1 MCKAAKTSAGHAAS
15 KVSCIANF
23 ALPMLVSLTV
33 AMLTLAAK
41 GRFLAHAGSTPEG
54 VKHRHALRN
63 YMPTLSFT
71 HYSHDAGVVRDQAVD
86 ILWLMSDRYFHV
98 GDYES
103 AIRMHYAS
111 IALDPQ
117 FVEAYSVAAWLLD
130 SIDRTEEALSLL
142 ERGFS
147 INRLSYQLPFDIGF
161 ILTRHKRFEEAVKWY
176 EVAAQLPAPFWVR
189 HALAH
194 AYEKVGRVKDA
205 LRVWEARLKEAPDD
219 PVVKRNYER
228 VLKLIEEGTR

>member
-1 MCKAAKTSAGHAAS
+1 MSEAVKASTGHTVS
-15 KVSCIANF
+15 KVSRAANF
-23 ALPMLVSLTV
+23 VLPILILLFAL
-33 AMLTLAAK
+33 ALAVK
-41 GRFLAHAGSTPEG
+41 WGFLAHASNASEG
-54 VKHRHALRN
+54 VKHRHALRS
-63 YMPTLSFT
+63 YMPTLPFM
-71 HYSHDAGVVRDQAVD
+71 HYSHDAEVVRDQAVD

-142 ERGFS
+142 ERGFN

-161 ILTRHKRFEEAVKWY
+161 ILTRHKRLEEAVKWY

-205 LRVWEARLKEAPDD
+205 LKVWEARLKEAPDD